1 MPSVNFN
8 LPIQG
13 IHKGGAVAQSPL
25 VTSGY
30 MNNVRVRDVLE
41 NKVRVGQR
49 PGLDKWGDGDLIGA
63 IDSSP
68 IVAFCSVST
77 VE

>member
-1 MPSVNFN
+1 MPHVNFN
-8 LPIQG
+8 LPFQG

-25 VTSGY
+25 LSSGD

-41 NKVRVGQR
+41 NRVRIGQR

-63 IDSSP
+63 VDSSP
-68 IVAFCSVST
+68 VVAFCIVSSVI
-77 VE
+77 